1 MLAVPGTNFA
11 SLNVTR
17 ISNGNNR
24 SSTSVFGFQRED
36 GDEDKDTRKIT
47 LFSNLDGAVTH
58 NIIIEKNTSDPDSLG
73 GYWGILNLY
82 VCKLYP
88 LGFFYDTIY

>member
-17 ISNGNNR
+17 ISNGNNP

-88 LGFFYDTIY
+88 FGFSYDTIY